1 VNILSPVITRLS
13 ALHDWAVERP
23 YVGILVRA
31 SDKGLKN
38 QGKDAAA
45 SIAYYTLLS
54 LFPLILGL
62 VSIGGFF
69 LKSEVIQL
77 RVNELIVE
85 VLPVSAEFVTR
96 NIEALVRIRGAAGI
110 TSAIV
115 LLWSASKMVGALSRA
130 INRAL
135 GMQRN
140 YAIYLSSLRYFAL
153 TLVVAVLAL
162 LTLAV
167 APAAEL
173 LSELQLEL
181 LGKRWNRVLDV
192 IANRTVG
199 LLVTGMLVGAV
210 YTLMPYQRLLWRELI
225 PGLLVSAFL
234 IELGKSLFVWHVETA
249 ANYSAVYGSVS
260 SIIVLLIWLYFSA
273 RVVLFGAEV
282 ISVNRSQT

>member
-1 VNILSPVITRLS
+1 MLSPIIARAS
-13 ALHDWAVERP
+13 ALHDWAIEQP

-31 SDKGLKN
+31 SDKGLEN
-38 QGKDAAA
+38 QGKDSAA

-54 LFPLILGL
+54 LFPMILGL

-77 RVNELIVE
+77 RVNNLIVE
-85 VLPVSAEFVTR
+85 MLPVSADFVTR
-96 NIEALVRIRGAAGI
+96 NIESLVRIRGAAGI
-110 TSAIV
+110 TSVIV
-115 LLWSASKMVGALSRA
+115 LMWSASKMVGAMSRA

-135 GMQRN
+135 GMRRN

-153 TLVVAVLAL
+153 TLIVAVLIL

-167 APAAEL
+167 APAAKL
-173 LSELQLEL
+173 LSELELEL
-181 LGKRWNRVLDV
+181 LGKRWNTVLDV

-199 LLVTGMLVGAV
+199 LLATGLMVGAV
-210 YTLMPYQRLLWRELI
+210 YALIPYQKLPWRDLL
-225 PGLLVSAFL
+225 PGLLVAAVL
-234 IELGKSLFVWHVETA
+234 IDTGKSLFVWYMETA

-282 ISVNRSQT
+282 INVSRSQT

>member
-1 VNILSPVITRLS
+1 MLSPVIARLS
-13 ALHDWAVERP
+13 ALHDWAIERP

-31 SDKGLKN
+31 SDKGLEN
-38 QGKDAAA
+38 QGRDSAA

-69 LKSEVIQL
+69 LNSEVIQL
-77 RVNELIVE
+77 RVNDLIVE
-85 VLPVSAEFVTR
+85 VFPVSAEFVTR
-96 NIEALVRIRGAAGI
+96 NIESLVRIRGAAGV
-110 TSAIV
+110 TSVIV
-115 LLWSASKMVGALSRA
+115 LMWSASKMVGALSRA

-140 YAIYLSSLRYFAL
+140 FAIYLSSLRYLAL
-153 TLVVAVLAL
+153 TLVVAMLVL

-173 LSELQLEL
+173 LSELELEL
-181 LGKRWNRVLDV
+181 LGKRWTTALNV

-199 LLVTGMLVGAV
+199 LLATGMLVGAV
-210 YTLMPYQRLLWRELI
+210 YTLLPYQRLLWRELL
-225 PGLLVSAFL
+225 PGLLVSVFL
-234 IELGKSLFVWHVETA
+234 IELGKSLFVWYVEKA

-273 RVVLFGAEV
+273 RVVLFGADV
-282 ISVNRSQT
+282 ISVSRNHK

>member
-1 VNILSPVITRLS
+1 MLSPVIARLS
-13 ALHDWAVERP
+13 ALHDWAIERP

-31 SDKGLKN
+31 SDKGLES
-38 QGKDAAA
+38 QGKDTAA

-77 RVNELIVE
+77 RVNELIVK
-85 VLPVSAEFVTR
+85 VLPVSAEFVTQ
-96 NIEALVRIRGAAGI
+96 NIESLVRIRGAAGV
-110 TSAIV
+110 TSVIV
-115 LLWSASKMVGALSRA
+115 LMWSASKMVGALSRA

-140 YAIYLSSLRYFAL
+140 FAIYLSSLRYLAL
-153 TLVVAVLAL
+153 TLVVAMLVL

-173 LSELQLEL
+173 LSELELEL
-181 LGKRWNRVLDV
+181 LGKRWTTVLNV

-210 YTLMPYQRLLWRELI
+210 YTLVPYQRLHWRELL
-225 PGLLVSAFL
+225 PGLLVSVFL
-234 IELGKSLFVWHVETA
+234 IELGKSMFVWYVETA

-282 ISVNRSQT
+282 ISVNRDQK

>member
-1 VNILSPVITRLS
+1 VIVLSSIITRLS
-13 ALHDWAVERP
+13 ALHDWAIERP

-31 SDKGLKN
+31 GDEGIRN
-38 QGKDAAA
+38 QGKDTAA

-69 LKSEVIQL
+69 LKSELIQL
-77 RVNELIVE
+77 RVNELILD

-96 NIEALVRIRGAAGI
+96 NIESLIRIRGAAGI

-115 LLWSASKMVGALSRA
+115 LIWSGSKMVGALSRA

-140 YAIYLSSLRYFAL
+140 YAIYLSSLRYFSL
-153 TLVVAVLAL
+153 TLVVAVLFL

-167 APAAEL
+167 APAVEL

-181 LGKRWNRVLDV
+181 LGKRWNTALDV

-199 LLVTGMLVGAV
+199 LLSTGMLVGAV
-210 YTLMPYQRLLWRELI
+210 YALVPYQRLTWRELL
-225 PGLLVSAFL
+225 PGLLVAALL
-234 IELGKSLFVWHVETA
+234 IELGKSFFVWYVGTA
-249 ANYSAVYGSVS
+249 ANYDAVYGSVS
-260 SIIVLLIWLYFSA
+260 SIIVLLIWLYYSA
-273 RVVLFGAEV
+273 RVVLFGAAV
-282 ISVNRSQT
+282 INVNRNQQ

>member
-1 VNILSPVITRLS
+1 MLSPIIARVS
-13 ALHDWAVERP
+13 ALHDWAIEQP

-31 SDKGLKN
+31 SDKGLEN
-38 QGKDAAA
+38 QGKDSAA

-54 LFPLILGL
+54 LFPMILGL

-77 RVNELIVE
+77 RVNNLIVE
-85 VLPVSAEFVTR
+85 MLPVSADFVTR
-96 NIEALVRIRGAAGI
+96 NIESLVRIRGAAGI
-110 TSAIV
+110 TSVIV
-115 LLWSASKMVGALSRA
+115 LMWSASKMVGAMSRA

-135 GMQRN
+135 GMRRN

-153 TLVVAVLAL
+153 TLIVAVLIL

-173 LSELQLEL
+173 LSELELEL
-181 LGKRWNRVLDV
+181 LGKQWNTVLDV

-199 LLVTGMLVGAV
+199 LLATGLMVGAV
-210 YTLMPYQRLLWRELI
+210 YALIPYQNLPWRDLL
-225 PGLLVSAFL
+225 PGLLVAAVL
-234 IELGKSLFVWHVETA
+234 IETGKSLFVWYMETA

-282 ISVNRSQT
+282 ISVSRNHT

>member
-1 VNILSPVITRLS
+1 MLSSIITRLS
-13 ALHDWAVERP
+13 ALHDWAIVKP
-23 YVGILVRA
+23 YVGVLVRA
-31 SDKGLKN
+31 GDSGIEH
-38 QGKDAAA
+38 QGRDSAA

-77 RVNELIVE
+77 RVNDLILE

-96 NIEALVRIRGAAGI
+96 NIESLIRIRGAAGI
-110 TSAIV
+110 TSGIV
-115 LLWSASKMVGALSRA
+115 LMWSASKMVGALSRA

-140 YAIYLSSLRYFAL
+140 YLIYLSSLHYFAL
-153 TLVVAVLAL
+153 TLVIAL
-162 LTLAV
+162 LVFLTFAI

-181 LGKRWNRVLDV
+181 LGKRWNTVV
-192 IANRTVG
+192 NIIASRTVG
-199 LLVTGMLVGAV
+199 FLISGMLVGAV
-210 YTLMPYQRLLWRELI
+210 YTLLPYQRLPWRDLL
-225 PGLLVSAFL
+225 PGLLVATAL
-234 IELGKSLFVWHVETA
+234 LETGKWLFVWYVETA
-249 ANYSAVYGSVS
+249 ADYSAVYGSVS

-282 ISVNRSQT
+282 ISVNRNQK

>member
-1 VNILSPVITRLS
+1 MLSPVIARLS
-13 ALHDWAVERP
+13 ALHDWAIEQP

-31 SDKGLKN
+31 GDKGLEN
-38 QGKDAAA
+38 QGKDSAA

-54 LFPLILGL
+54 LFPMILGL

-77 RVNELIVE
+77 RVNSLIVE
-85 VLPVSAEFVTR
+85 TLPVSAEYVTR
-96 NIEALVRIRGAAGI
+96 TIESLVRARGAAGI
-110 TSAIV
+110 TSVIV
-115 LLWSASKMVGALSRA
+115 LMWSASKMVGAMSRS

-135 GMQRN
+135 GMRRN

-153 TLVVAVLAL
+153 TLIVAVLIL

-173 LSELQLEL
+173 LSELELEL
-181 LGKRWNRVLDV
+181 IGKRWNTVLDV

-199 LLVTGMLVGAV
+199 LLATGLMVGAV
-210 YTLMPYQRLLWRELI
+210 YALLPYQKVPWRDLL
-225 PGLLVSAFL
+225 PGLLVAAVL
-234 IELGKSLFVWHVETA
+234 IESGKALFVWYMETA

-282 ISVNRSQT
+282 INVSRSQT

>member
-1 VNILSPVITRLS
+1 MLSPVIARLF
-13 ALHDWAVERP
+13 ALHDWAIERP

-31 SDKGLKN
+31 GDKGLEN
-38 QGKDAAA
+38 QGKDSAA

-54 LFPLILGL
+54 IFPMILGL

-77 RVNELIVE
+77 RVNNLIVE
-85 VLPVSAEFVTR
+85 TLPVSAEYVTR
-96 NIEALVRIRGAAGI
+96 TIESLVRVRGAAGI
-110 TSAIV
+110 TSVIV
-115 LLWSASKMVGALSRA
+115 LMWSASKMVGAMSRS

-135 GMQRN
+135 GMRRN

-153 TLVVAVLAL
+153 TLIVAVLIL

-173 LSELQLEL
+173 LSELELEL
-181 LGKRWNRVLDV
+181 LGKRWNTVLDV

-199 LLVTGMLVGAV
+199 LLATGLMVGAV
-210 YTLMPYQRLLWRELI
+210 YALLPYQKMPWSDLL
-225 PGLLVSAFL
+225 PGLLVAAVL
-234 IELGKSLFVWHVETA
+234 IETGKTLFVWYMETA

-282 ISVNRSQT
+282 INVSRSQT

>member
-1 VNILSPVITRLS
+1 MLSPIIARAS
-13 ALHDWAVERP
+13 ALHDWAIEQP

-31 SDKGLKN
+31 SDKGLEN
-38 QGKDAAA
+38 QGKDSAA

-54 LFPLILGL
+54 LFPMILGL

-77 RVNELIVE
+77 RVNNLIVE
-85 VLPVSAEFVTR
+85 MLPVSADFVTR
-96 NIEALVRIRGAAGI
+96 NIESLVRIRGAAGI
-110 TSAIV
+110 TSVIV
-115 LLWSASKMVGALSRA
+115 LMWSASKMVGAMSRA

-135 GMQRN
+135 GMRRN

-153 TLVVAVLAL
+153 TLIVAVLIL

-173 LSELQLEL
+173 LSELELEL
-181 LGKRWNRVLDV
+181 LGKQWNTVLDV

-199 LLVTGMLVGAV
+199 LLATGLMVGAV
-210 YTLMPYQRLLWRELI
+210 YALIPYQKLPWRDLL
-225 PGLLVSAFL
+225 PGLLVAAVL
-234 IELGKSLFVWHVETA
+234 IDTGKSLFVWYMETA

-282 ISVNRSQT
+282 INVSRSQT

>member
-1 VNILSPVITRLS
+1 MLSPIIARLS
-13 ALHDWAVERP
+13 KLHDWAIERP

-31 SDKGLKN
+31 SDKGIEN
-38 QGKDAAA
+38 QGRDSAA

-77 RVNELIVE
+77 RVNDLIVE
-85 VLPVSAEFVTR
+85 LLPVSAEFVTR
-96 NIEALVRIRGAAGI
+96 NIDSLVRIRGAAGI
-110 TSAIV
+110 TSGIV

-135 GMQRN
+135 GMKRN

-153 TLVVAVLAL
+153 TLTVAVLVL

-173 LSELQLEL
+173 LSELQLDL
-181 LGKRWNRVLDV
+181 LGKRWNTALDV

-199 LLVTGMLVGAV
+199 FLVTGFMVGAV
-210 YTLMPYQRLLWRELI
+210 YTLMPYQRLLWRELL
-225 PGLLVSAFL
+225 PGLLVSTFL
-234 IELGKSLFVWHVETA
+234 IELGKSVFVWYVETA
-249 ANYSAVYGSVS
+249 ANYSAVYGSVT

-282 ISVNRSQT
+282 INVSRNHE

>member
-1 VNILSPVITRLS
+1 MLSSLNTRLS
-13 ALHDWAVERP
+13 ALHDWAVERR
-23 YVGILVRA
+23 YVGVLVRA
-31 SDKGLKN
+31 SDRGLDH
-38 QGKDAAA
+38 QGRDSAA

-62 VSIGGFF
+62 ISIGGFF

-77 RVNELIVE
+77 QVNDLIVQ
-85 VLPVSAEFVTR
+85 LFPVSAEFVTR
-96 NIEALVRIRGAAGI
+96 NIESLVRIRGAAGI
-110 TSAIV
+110 TSGIV

-153 TLVVAVLAL
+153 TMLVALLVL

-181 LGKRWNRVLDV
+181 LGKRWNTALDV
-192 IANRTVG
+192 IANHTVG
-199 LLVTGMLVGAV
+199 LLITGMLVGAV
-210 YTLMPYQRLLWRELI
+210 YTLVPYQRLPWREIL
-225 PGLLVSAFL
+225 PGLLVSIFL
-234 IELGKSLFVWHVETA
+234 IELGKSLFVWYVETA

-273 RVVLFGAEV
+273 RAVLFGAEV
-282 ISVNRSQT
+282 ISVSRDKK

>member
-1 VNILSPVITRLS
+1 
-13 ALHDWAVERP
+13 
-23 YVGILVRA
+23 VRA
-31 SDKGLKN
+31 SDRGLDH
-38 QGKDAAA
+38 QGRDSAA

-62 VSIGGFF
+62 ISIGGFF

-77 RVNELIVE
+77 QVNDLIVQ
-85 VLPVSAEFVTR
+85 LFPVSAEFVTR
-96 NIEALVRIRGAAGI
+96 NIESLVRIRGAAGI
-110 TSAIV
+110 TSGIV

-153 TLVVAVLAL
+153 TMLVALLVL

-181 LGKRWNRVLDV
+181 LGKRWNTALDV
-192 IANRTVG
+192 IANHTVG
-199 LLVTGMLVGAV
+199 LLITGMLVGAV
-210 YTLMPYQRLLWRELI
+210 YTLVPYQRLPWREIL
-225 PGLLVSAFL
+225 PGLLVSIFL
-234 IELGKSLFVWHVETA
+234 IELGKSLFVWYVETA

-273 RVVLFGAEV
+273 RAVLFGAEV
-282 ISVNRSQT
+282 ISVSRDKK

>member
-1 VNILSPVITRLS
+1 MLSPIIARLS
-13 ALHDWAVERP
+13 ELHDWAIERP
-23 YVGILVRA
+23 YLGILVRA
-31 SDKGLKN
+31 SDKGLEN
-38 QGKDAAA
+38 QGRDSAA

-77 RVNELIVE
+77 LVNDLIVE
-85 VLPVSAEFVTR
+85 WLPVSAEFVTR
-96 NIEALVRIRGAAGI
+96 NIDSLVRIRGAAGI
-110 TSAIV
+110 TSGIV
-115 LLWSASKMVGALSRA
+115 LIWSASKMVGALSRA

-153 TLVVAVLAL
+153 TLVVTMLVL
-162 LTLAV
+162 LTLAI

-173 LSELQLEL
+173 LSELQLDL
-181 LGKRWNRVLDV
+181 LGKRWNAVLDV

-199 LLVTGMLVGAV
+199 FLVTGLMVGAV
-210 YTLMPYQRLLWRELI
+210 YTLMPYQRLLWRELL
-225 PGLLVSAFL
+225 PGLLVSTIM
-234 IELGKSLFVWHVETA
+234 IELGKSLFVWYVETA
-249 ANYSAVYGSVS
+249 ANYSAVYGSVT

-273 RVVLFGAEV
+273 RAVLLGAEV
-282 ISVNRSQT
+282 ISVNRIHK

>member
-1 VNILSPVITRLS
+1 MLSPVITRLS

-31 SDKGLKN
+31 GDKGLEN
-38 QGKDAAA
+38 QGKDSAA

-54 LFPLILGL
+54 LFPMILGL

-69 LKSEVIQL
+69 LESEVIQL
-77 RVNELIVE
+77 RLNDLIVE
-85 VLPVSAEFVTR
+85 TLPVSAEYVTR
-96 NIEALVRIRGAAGI
+96 TIESLVRVRGAAGI
-110 TSAIV
+110 TSVIV
-115 LLWSASKMVGALSRA
+115 LMWSASKMVGAMSRS

-135 GMQRN
+135 GMRRN
-140 YAIYLSSLRYFAL
+140 YAIYLSPLRYFAL
-153 TLVVAVLAL
+153 TLIVAVLIL

-167 APAAEL
+167 APTAEL

-181 LGKRWNRVLDV
+181 LGRRWNIVLDV
-192 IANRTVG
+192 IASRAVG
-199 LLVTGMLVGAV
+199 LLSTGLMVGAV
-210 YTLMPYQRLLWRELI
+210 YTLVPYQRLPWRDLL
-225 PGLLVSAFL
+225 PGLLVAAVL
-234 IELGKSLFVWHVETA
+234 IETGKSLFVWYIETA

-282 ISVNRSQT
+282 ISVSRSGT